1 MRGVSAMA
9 VLPVGVAVLT
19 IGLVAV
25 SQEPSPL
32 SWYRAATQVDI
43 VNVEVVVTD
52 KAGKPVTG
60 LTAAD
65 FEVLDDGEP
74 QVITNFY
81 SGETSPPAAGAADE
95 GEQGPAGTA
104 READRVALLVLVDNS
119 SLSPA
124 NRDEILRHLRDGMQ
138 GGWPGPEVPVM
149 LASGSTSVRVV
160 QPFTTNLKQLLDGL
174 AVMQREVGVSS
185 EAAMAGFMTQI
196 MDNTSTE
203 AAGASDG
210 TEDAMSTLQTLRGA
224 AQQAYDQGRGYM
236 LSLSQFFD
244 SVAGLPGRK
253 VLLFVSN
260 GLQTRP
266 GEAMLQRWESTLG
279 GRVAPGFSAA
289 SEANRYSL
297 TTEFRT
303 LLQRANAS
311 RLTIIGLEGGGGG
324 GAGASADR
332 RMERDAGIGAA
343 EGLNLQQ
350 SLASLA
356 QATGGRILSRNTALG
371 ELVRAAF
378 QEVRGAYSLG
388 YANPKPGA
396 GVYRALKV
404 RVKREGLVVRHREG
418 YLDKTPDE
426 KMAER
431 SLGALLAGTPSNPLD
446 VVVNLRG
453 AKVEKGDVYNAE
465 MLAIVPLGSVLLQ
478 PKGDLH
484 EGQLSMW
491 VAVQDSE
498 GRITRAPKQL
508 FPVRVPNERLLSAQG
523 QSMGCTFQLRLRQ
536 GEYRVAA
543 AVRDDVGQIDS
554 TAVGVIQ
561 VGPGAVPAGA
571 GR

>member
-1 MRGVSAMA
+1 MRGASTTA
-9 VLPVGVAVLT
+9 VLAVGVAALI
-19 IGLVAV
+19 IGLAAM

-32 SWYRAATQVDI
+32 SRYRAATQVDI

-52 KAGKPVTG
+52 KAGNPVPG

-65 FEVLDDGEP
+65 FEVLDDGTP

-81 SGETSPPAAGAADE
+81 SGETAPPAAGATDE
-95 GEQGPAGTA
+95 GEQGPTGTA
-104 READRVALLVLVDNS
+104 READRVALLVLVDTS

-124 NRDEILRHLRDGMQ
+124 NRDDILRHITESFQ
-138 GGWPGPEVPVM
+138 SGWPGSDVPVM

-160 QPFTTNLKQLLDGL
+160 QPFTTDLKQLLDGL
-174 AVMQREVGVSS
+174 AVLQREVGVST
-185 EAAMAGFMTQI
+185 EVAMAGFMTQI

-203 AAGASDG
+203 ASGASDG

-236 LSLSQFFD
+236 LSMAQFFD

-253 VLLFVSN
+253 VVLFISN

-311 RLTIIGLEGGGGG
+311 RLSVVGLEGGGGG
-324 GAGASADR
+324 GAGSTADR

-356 QATGGRILSRNTALG
+356 QATGGRVLSRNSALG
-371 ELVRAAF
+371 ELIRSAF
-378 QEVRGAYSLG
+378 KEIKGAYSLG
-388 YANPKPGA
+388 YANPMPGA
-396 GVYRALKV
+396 GVYRTLKV

-446 VVVNLRG
+446 VVVSLRG
-453 AKVEKGDVYNAE
+453 AKLEKGDIYNAE

-498 GRITRAPKQL
+498 GRISRAQKQL

-561 VGPGAVPAGA
+561 VGPGVAPAGA
-571 GR
+571 GK